1 MSLCV
6 CSLNIWCGVDI
17 TVTGLKIEWTGGD
30 GIMTGGLELGTAAT
44 RTRNASAALLPLPQA
59 WP

>member
-1 MSLCV
+1 MALSV
-6 CSLNIWCGVDI
+6 CRLNIWCGVDI

-44 RTRNASAALLPLPQA
+44 RTRNASAALLSLLQA
-59 WP
+59 WS